1 MSTALWGSLLPRLVA
16 HGLLDGDAT
25 LTGRVT
31 VESRDRS
38 HHVAVIRQ
46 GARAVCVAKHHRDSP
61 DPGDPSDTEVAVY
74 RWLATHPRLGGPARD
89 PSGAAGPGPA
99 GAPGEEAG
107 PAVAPGEEASPS
119 VTPGEEAG
127 PAVAPG
133 WEAGPA
139 VAPGEAASPAVAP
152 ALLDVAGDTL
162 LLEACVDD
170 LPLHLALRDASWPPA
185 TLLAALGH
193 LLGRLHAAD
202 DPPHHLGGSAG
213 GAGGDRG
220 TAPPAPG
227 TPWVVAVADGVLP
240 PSLAGDGRIAELAG
254 EVAGDPGLA
263 DCLRALG
270 ARWPG
275 GPAGRAAAAPQAVL
289 VHGDVKF
296 DNVLVQGA
304 PGPEGAAAVPR
315 LRLLD
320 WELAGPG
327 LAAWD
332 LAGIADGLL
341 VPALQVL
348 PTAQALGERDHAQPA
363 LDAHRAVPGAPRIDA
378 QDLRIA
384 TVARLV
390 QSAIQ
395 LLAMRHQQPGREAA
409 VAPVLAGARAL
420 AQPRM
425 AAAV

>member
-46 GARAVCVAKHHRDSP
+46 DARAVCVAKHHRDSP

-107 PAVAPGEEASPS
+107 PAVAPGEAASPS

-127 PAVAPG
+127 
-133 WEAGPA
+133 
-139 VAPGEAASPAVAP
+139 PAVAP

-213 GAGGDRG
+213 GAGGGRG

-304 PGPEGAAAVPR
+304 PGPEGAAALPR

-348 PTAQALGERDHAQPA
+348 PTAQALRERDHAQPA
-363 LDAHRAVPGAPRIDA
+363 LDAHRAVPGAPRIDT

>member
-1 MSTALWGSLLPRLVA
+1 MSTGIWGPLLPRLIA
-16 HGLLDGDAT
+16 CGMLDGDAA
-25 LTGRVT
+25 LAGRVT
-31 VESRDRS
+31 VEPRSRS
-38 HHVAVIRQ
+38 HVVAIIREDDH
-46 GARAVCVAKHHRDSP
+46 AVCVAKHHRATP
-61 DPGDPSDTEVAVY
+61 DPGDPASTEVAVY
-74 RWLATHPRLGGPARD
+74 RWLATHPSLGGPPQGRSVGA
-89 PSGAAGPGPA
+89 AAGPA
-99 GAPGEEAG
+99 I
-107 PAVAPGEEASPS
+107 
-119 VTPGEEAG
+119 
-127 PAVAPG
+127 
-133 WEAGPA
+133 
-139 VAPGEAASPAVAP
+139 AP
-152 ALLDVAGDTL
+152 ALLDVSGDTL

-170 LPLHLALRDASWPPA
+170 LPLHLALREGTWPPT

-193 LLGRLHAAD
+193 LLGRLHAAG

-213 GAGGDRG
+213 GAGEDRG
-220 TAPPAPG
+220 TDTPAPG
-227 TPWVVAVADGVLP
+227 SPWVVAVADGVLP
-240 PSLAGDGRIAELAG
+240 PSLAGDGRITELAG
-254 EVAGDPGLA
+254 EVAGDPDLA

-275 GPAGRAAAAPQAVL
+275 SPAGRATAAPQAVL

-304 PGPEGAAAVPR
+304 SGPAEAAVTPR

-332 LAGIADGLL
+332 LAGIVDGLL

-348 PTAQALGERDHAQPA
+348 PTAQALSERDHAAPA
-363 LDAHRAVPGAPRIDA
+363 VEAHRAVPGAPGIDA
-378 QDLRIA
+378 EDLRIA

-395 LLAMRHQQPGREAA
+395 LLAMRHHQPGREAA
-409 VAPVLAGARAL
+409 VAPVMAGARAL